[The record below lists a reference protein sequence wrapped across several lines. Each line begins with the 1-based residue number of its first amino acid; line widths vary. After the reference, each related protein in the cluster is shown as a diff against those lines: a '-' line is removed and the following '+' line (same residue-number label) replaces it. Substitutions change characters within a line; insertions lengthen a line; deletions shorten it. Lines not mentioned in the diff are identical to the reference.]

1 LSSRERAV
9 KVVDVMT
16 TEVEVAHPD
25 WSLKQAARAMID
37 HGVSGLPVIADD
49 GTVVGIVTEAD
60 FVEAE
65 ADKAMGRR
73 RLFDTVFGEKKTRVP
88 STVGAV
94 MTRSPLV
101 VDRNMLLS
109 EAARLMTDR
118 NVKRLPVVDP
128 DGRLEGI
135 VSRGDI
141 LIAFA
146 RDDDAIATDVERG
159 VIRRILMLDSP
170 DVSVRVADG
179 VVTLTGEVPTRT
191 DARLLEELVGRL
203 EGVIRCNCD
212 LSWSFD
218 DVTAGPVS

>member
-1 LSSRERAV
+1 MRV
-9 KVVDVMT
+9 IDVMT
-16 TEVEVAHPD
+16 AEVEVARPD
-25 WSLKQAARAMID
+25 WSLKHAARAMID
-37 HGVSGLPVIADD
+37 RGVSGLPVVADD
-49 GTVVGIVTEAD
+49 GTVVGIITEAD

-65 ADKAMGRR
+65 ADRAIGRR
-73 RLFDTVFGEKKTRVP
+73 RVFDTVFGEKKSRVP

-94 MTRSPLV
+94 MTTSLFV
-101 VDRNMLLS
+101 VDRNTMLS
-109 EAARLMTDR
+109 EAARLMTEQ

-128 DGRLEGI
+128 DGHLEGI

-141 LIAFA
+141 LVAFA
-146 RDDDAIATDVERG
+146 RDDDVIADAVERG

-191 DARLLEELVGRL
+191 DAKLLEELVGRV
-203 EGVIRCNCD
+203 EGVVRCDSD

-218 DVTAGPVS
+218 DVAARPMP

>member
-1 LSSRERAV
+1 MR
-9 KVVDVMT
+9 VVDVMT
-16 TEVEVAHPD
+16 TEVEKARPD
-25 WSLKQAARAMID
+25 WSLKQAAKAMID
-37 HGVSGLPVIADD
+37 HGVSGLPVVEED
-49 GTVVGIVTEAD
+49 GTVVGIITEAD
-60 FVEAE
+60 FIEAE
-65 ADKAMGRR
+65 AGRVAGRR

-101 VDRNMLLS
+101 VDRNTMLS

-135 VSRGDI
+135 VSRADI
-141 LIAFA
+141 LLAFA

-203 EGVIRCNCD
+203 DGVIRCDSD

-218 DVTAGPVS
+218 DVAAGPVS